1 MSGGSAPRGRKTEEY
16 FTEKPWSGDSDE
28 HEDWEKVLA
37 LKGRQ
42 RGGGEGQKGV
52 ASVGAMLYQKYGE
65 LNRSASRRVASEF
78 TN

>member
-1 MSGGSAPRGRKTEEY
+1 MGRTSACR
-16 FTEKPWSGDSDE
+16 
-28 HEDWEKVLA
+28 A
-37 LKGRQ
+37 LSERQ

-78 TN
+78 TNSGETSHTENPTPGIAGCLLWL